1 MTTQEVALK
10 LLCAVIM
17 RNGTEPYFN
26 NGMITNNGS
35 NLLRDINE
43 LAKMFVRE
51 IR

>member
-17 RNGTEPYFN
+17 RNGLEPYTN
-26 NGMITNNGS
+26 NGMLNNEGLR
-35 NLLRDINE
+35 LLRDINE